1 MSTKAHLTIS
11 SALAIA
17 LFTSGHVVGQGTCA
31 DLNITSLTYAAFN
44 DSSIE
49 VIAHTNPDT
58 FFSYPTF
65 ALVNALGDTL
75 THENV
80 NFFGITSNDQTHS
93 SFLVDGQAMPSSPFI
108 GTLVFTYMGL
118 ESTETCVYP
127 IDGSLCPPAPCSAL
141 SIFIYNTGT
150 GVDATFDW
158 SMTDDGGTV
167 VDNGTLEL
175 GAATATDGDSLCLPA
190 GAYTLHMD
198 QVSGPAGAYQ
208 FGATRGFPFDSGPHS
223 IFFQSQPNDLPFTF
237 FDLCVEGSNA
247 VDELS
252 GQGPSITVLDHSVT
266 ITSAD
271 GSALEHVDVLDA
283 SGHVVHR
290 LGTNTDRA
298 LIDLHSQPAGLY
310 LVRVASGA
318 SIGKVPFTQRI
329 ILL

>member
-1 MSTKAHLTIS
+1 MSTKANLSLST
-11 SALAIA
+11 ALAIA
-17 LFTSGHVVGQGTCA
+17 LFTSGNVAGQGTCA

-93 SFLVDGQAMPSSPFI
+93 SYLVDGQELPSSPFI

-118 ESTETCVYP
+118 DDTETCAYP

-141 SIFIYNTGT
+141 SVFIYNIGS

-167 VDNGTLEL
+167 VDSGTLEL
-175 GAATATDGDSLCLPA
+175 GTATATDGDSLCLPA
-190 GAYTLHMD
+190 GAYMLHME

-208 FGATRGFPFDSGPHS
+208 YGVTRGFPFDSGPHS
-223 IFFQSQPNDLPFTF
+223 VFFQSQANDLPFTF
-237 FDLCVEGSNA
+237 FGPCIEGTNGLA
-247 VDELS
+247 ELS
-252 GQGPSITVLDHSVT
+252 VPGPSITMLDRAVAIS
-266 ITSAD
+266 SAD
-271 GSALEHVDVLDA
+271 GSALGTVEVLDA
-283 SGHVVHR
+283 RGRVLHR
-290 LGTNTDRA
+290 LDITTDRA

-318 SIGKVPFTQRI
+318 SIGKAPFTQRI